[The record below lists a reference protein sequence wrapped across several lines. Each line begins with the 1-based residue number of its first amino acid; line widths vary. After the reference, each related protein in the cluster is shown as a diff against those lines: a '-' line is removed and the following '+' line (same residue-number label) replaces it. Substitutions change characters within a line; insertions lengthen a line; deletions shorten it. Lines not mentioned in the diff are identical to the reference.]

1 MDPHCGIVFKSHI
14 AVRQANM
21 PNCPSGPED
30 LVFTQSRVNAGLGP
44 HIYGLFVLGVRSLPC
59 ALSK

>member
-1 MDPHCGIVFKSHI
+1 
-14 AVRQANM
+14 M
-21 PNCPSGPED
+21 PNCLSGPEV
-30 LVFTQSRVNAGLGP
+30 LVFTQSSVNAGLGS